1 MDGDTLIFV
10 DNNKNFLYN
19 ISNKE
24 IYKEVTDMRYDR
36 ETLEK
41 YAKKLEIVGLYG
53 GEKIYACTKKDYET
67 LHVLRP
73 DYFIIYDDYNKLV
86 KQNRIEGQVTVLGSI
101 NDVNKQGEMYIVPKK
116 KESVPVKF
124 YATTSDK
131 LKEEVKVEEKKT
143 EDFFDKVDKMI
154 DDILSAG
161 FNYDV

>member
-41 YAKKLEIVGLYG
+41 YAKNSMLVGKYCG
-53 GEKIYACTKKDYET
+53 SNVYACDKKTYEALYT
-67 LHVLRP
+67 ERD
-73 DYFIIYDDYNKLV
+73 DYFIIYDDHNKFVRLN
-86 KQNRIEGQVTVLGSI
+86 KIEGMVTPLGGIESTNSDGGI
-101 NDVNKQGEMYIVPKK
+101 YIVPKPA
-116 KESVPVKF
+116 PVKF

-131 LKEEVKVEEKKT
+131 LKEEVTVEEKKT

-161 FNYDV
+161 FNYNV